1 MNRPLTEEERN
12 LVELVLSASKSS
24 IPVPRSGTI
33 VRPLTDGGMGS
44 VSFDLLG
51 DRRFGSL
58 VGDLKFVDADGV
70 PVLASVYADRDGNL
84 FELDLFKVDFS
95 AVHTLPES

>member
-1 MNRPLTEEERN
+1 
-12 LVELVLSASKSS
+12 
-24 IPVPRSGTI
+24 
-33 VRPLTDGGMGS
+33 
-44 VSFDLLG
+44 
-51 DRRFGSL
+51 L